1 MKNKRKRPSKKQHH
15 NSFKSFWII
24 ALFAILPLIYGVY
37 LCTPEI
43 QAVFFQATKVSRPN
57 VARPNY
63 SHDENLKIPVSQF
76 PLTEQIIHHKGY
88 TVSYNKD
95 KKIPNWVAYELTKQK
110 TQGNI
115 KRNERFIADP
125 VVKGGMA
132 NNSDYSRSGFDKGH
146 MAPAA
151 DMKWSNEA
159 MKESFYFSNVC
170 PQHLELNRRKWK
182 TLEDKVREWAVAD
195 SAILIICGPVTNKKS
210 PVIGKSRVT
219 VPSKFFKVILS
230 LHGSTPKAIGFIFK
244 NERAIAPLRN
254 YAVSIDS
261 IEQLTGLDF
270 FSSLPDSLE
279 NEIESRIDTT
289 LWSI

>member
-15 NSFKSFWII
+15 NSLKSFWII

-151 DMKWSNEA
+151 DMKW
-159 MKESFYFSNVC
+159 M
-170 PQHLELNRRKWK
+170 
-182 TLEDKVREWAVAD
+182 
-195 SAILIICGPVTNKKS
+195 SAT
-210 PVIGKSRVT
+210 SRT
-219 VPSKFFKVILS
+219 
-230 LHGSTPKAIGFIFK
+230 
-244 NERAIAPLRN
+244 
-254 YAVSIDS
+254 
-261 IEQLTGLDF
+261 
-270 FSSLPDSLE
+270 
-279 NEIESRIDTT
+279 
-289 LWSI
+289 

>member
-1 MKNKRKRPSKKQHH
+1 MKKLSWDDIENITDELADKIKTSGFVPDYIIGITIGGLIPLHFLAKKLGGTP
-15 NSFKSFWII
+15 N
-24 ALFAILPLIYGVY
+24 ILTISV
-37 LCTPEI
+37 
-43 QAVFFQATKVSRPN
+43 N
-57 VARPNY
+57 
-63 SHDENLKIPVSQF
+63 
-76 PLTEQIIHHKGY
+76 
-88 TVSYNKD
+88 SYNKD

-170 PQHLELNRRKWK
+170 PQHPELNRRKWK

>member
-88 TVSYNKD
+88 IVSYNKD

-170 PQHLELNRRKWK
+170 PQHPELNRRK
-182 TLEDKVREWAVAD
+182 
-195 SAILIICGPVTNKKS
+195 
-210 PVIGKSRVT
+210 
-219 VPSKFFKVILS
+219 
-230 LHGSTPKAIGFIFK
+230 
-244 NERAIAPLRN
+244 
-254 YAVSIDS
+254 
-261 IEQLTGLDF
+261 
-270 FSSLPDSLE
+270 
-279 NEIESRIDTT
+279 
-289 LWSI
+289 